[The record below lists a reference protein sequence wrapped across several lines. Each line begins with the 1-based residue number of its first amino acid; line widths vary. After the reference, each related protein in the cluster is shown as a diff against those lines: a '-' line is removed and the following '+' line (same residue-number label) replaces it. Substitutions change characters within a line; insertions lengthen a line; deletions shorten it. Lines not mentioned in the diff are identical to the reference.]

1 LGNSL
6 FYLDPLK
13 IFSYTPVLLA
23 LSDYGVRHKRK
34 IIGQNGL
41 CPVRLAPVFNLQK
54 KIFIGRSFMGRVA
67 IIGVGQSA
75 FVRGYPGSIRELAF
89 EGFKECMADAQVSV
103 KEIDA
108 SVICSAPEY
117 DKQRSPAGV
126 FAEYLGLTPQPTF
139 YVETLCSSSSTGVKL
154 AYSLIKS
161 GLHDVVVV
169 LGFQKMSEISSAESQ
184 ERMGRGADIQ
194 WESPFG
200 TMMPAYYAMYA
211 RAHMKKYG
219 TTPEDLA
226 LIRVKASTYGQI
238 NEKAVYRKPV
248 ALDMFSDPQSPMS
261 GPVASPL
268 RVGDC
273 CANADGSSC
282 IILASEEKAK
292 ALSKKPV
299 WILGVGAASSPV
311 NMAGRALFTGLA
323 VGEEAGKQAYKMAG
337 VSPKD
342 VDVAEVH
349 DCFTIAEMMA
359 YENLGFAK
367 PGEGKDLIKSKE
379 TYKEGIIPVNVD
391 GGLLSKGH
399 PIGATGG
406 SQIRTIVLQLR
417 GQAGDMQVK
426 NPEIGLVH
434 NIGGVGLY
442 GNVTILGRS

>member
-1 LGNSL
+1 
-6 FYLDPLK
+6 
-13 IFSYTPVLLA
+13 
-23 LSDYGVRHKRK
+23 
-34 IIGQNGL
+34 
-41 CPVRLAPVFNLQK
+41 
-54 KIFIGRSFMGRVA
+54 MGKVG

-89 EGFKECMADAQVSV
+89 EGFREAMQDAGITTKDIS
-103 KEIDA
+103 A

-139 YVETLCSSSSTGVKL
+139 YVETLCSSSSTGVRI
-154 AYSLIKS
+154 AYSMIKS
-161 GLHDVVVV
+161 GLHDMVAVV
-169 LGFQKMSEISSAESQ
+169 GFQKMSEITSAESQ

-211 RAHMKKYG
+211 RAHMAKYG
-219 TTPEDLA
+219 TTSDDLA
-226 LIRVKASTYGQI
+226 LIRVKAATYGQL

-248 ALDMFSDPQSPMS
+248 TFEMFSDPENTMS
-261 GPVASPL
+261 GPIASPL

-282 IILASEEKAK
+282 VIVANEEKAK
-292 ALSKKPV
+292 AFSKKPV
-299 WILGVGAASSPV
+299 WILGLGAASTAV
-311 NMAGRALFTGLA
+311 NMAGRDLFTGLT
-323 VGEEAGKQAYKMAG
+323 VGIEAGQQAYKMAG
-337 VSPKD
+337 LGPKD
-342 VDVAEVH
+342 IDVAEVH

-367 PGEGKDLIKSKE
+367 PGEGKDLIKGKE
-379 TYKEGIIPVNVD
+379 TYKEGRIPVNVD

-417 GQAGDMQVK
+417 GEAGPMQVK
-426 NPEIGLVH
+426 DPEIGLVH

-442 GNVTILGRS
+442 GNVTILGR

>member
-1 LGNSL
+1 
-6 FYLDPLK
+6 
-13 IFSYTPVLLA
+13 
-23 LSDYGVRHKRK
+23 
-34 IIGQNGL
+34 
-41 CPVRLAPVFNLQK
+41 
-54 KIFIGRSFMGRVA
+54 MGKVG

-89 EGFKECMADAQVSV
+89 EGFKDAIQDAGVSG
-103 KEIDA
+103 KDIDA

-126 FAEYLGLTPQPTF
+126 FAEYLGLVPQPTC
-139 YVETLCSSSSTGVKL
+139 YLESLCSSSSMGL
-154 AYSLIKS
+154 RMAYSLVKS
-161 GLHDVVVV
+161 GLHDVVAVI
-169 LGFQKMSEISSAESQ
+169 GFQKMSEISSAESQ

-211 RAHMKKYG
+211 KAHMETYG

-226 LIRVKASTYGQI
+226 LIRVKAATYGQI
-238 NEKAVYRKPV
+238 NDKAVYRKPV
-248 ALDMFSDPQSPMS
+248 TFEMFSDPESPMS
-261 GPVASPL
+261 NPVASPL

-282 IILASEEKAK
+282 IIVANEDKAK
-292 ALSKKPV
+292 VFSKKPV
-299 WILGVGAASSPV
+299 WIMGLGASSAAV
-311 NMAGRALFTGLA
+311 NLAGRDLFTGLKVA
-323 VGEEAGKQAYKMAG
+323 QEAGEQAYKMAG
-337 VSPKD
+337 VTPRD
-342 VDVAEVH
+342 INVAEVH

-367 PGEGKDLIKSKE
+367 PGEGKDLIKSRE
-379 TYKEGIIPVNVD
+379 TYKEGSIPVNVD

-417 GQAGDMQVK
+417 GEAGDMQVED
-426 NPEIGLVH
+426 PEIGLVH

-442 GNVTILGRS
+442 GNVTILGR

>member
-1 LGNSL
+1 
-6 FYLDPLK
+6 
-13 IFSYTPVLLA
+13 
-23 LSDYGVRHKRK
+23 
-34 IIGQNGL
+34 
-41 CPVRLAPVFNLQK
+41 
-54 KIFIGRSFMGRVA
+54 MGKVG

-89 EGFKECMADAQVSV
+89 EGFREAMQDAGIAT
-103 KEIDA
+103 KDIGA

-139 YVETLCSSSSTGVKL
+139 YVETLCSSSSMGVRL
-154 AYSLIKS
+154 AYSLVKS
-161 GLHDVVVV
+161 GLHDVVAVV
-169 LGFQKMSEISSAESQ
+169 GFQKMSEISSAESQ

-200 TMMPAYYAMYA
+200 TMMPAYYALHA
-211 RAHMKKYG
+211 RGHFARYG
-219 TTPEDLA
+219 TTPDDLA
-226 LIRVKASTYGQI
+226 LIRVKAATYGQV

-248 ALDMFSDPQSPMS
+248 TFEMFSDPENSMS

-282 IILASEEKAK
+282 VIIANEEKCK
-292 ALSKKPV
+292 AFSKKPV
-299 WILGVGAASSPV
+299 WILGLGAASTAV
-311 NMAGRALFTGLA
+311 NMAGRDVFSGLT
-323 VGEEAGKQAYKMAG
+323 VGMQAGEQAYKMAG
-337 VSPKD
+337 VTPKD
-342 VDVAEVH
+342 IDVAEVH

-367 PGEGKDLIKSKE
+367 PGEGKDLIRSKE
-379 TYKEGIIPVNVD
+379 TYKEGSIPVNVD

-417 GQAGDMQVK
+417 GEAGPMQVK
-426 NPEIGLVH
+426 DPEIGLVH

-442 GNVTILGRS
+442 GNVTILGR

>member
-1 LGNSL
+1 
-6 FYLDPLK
+6 
-13 IFSYTPVLLA
+13 
-23 LSDYGVRHKRK
+23 
-34 IIGQNGL
+34 
-41 CPVRLAPVFNLQK
+41 
-54 KIFIGRSFMGRVA
+54 MGKVG

-89 EGFKECMADAQVSV
+89 EGFKDCMLDANITT
-103 KEIDA
+103 KDIDA

-126 FAEYLGLTPQPTF
+126 FAEYFGLTPQPTF
-139 YVETLCSSSSTGVKL
+139 YVESLCSSSSMGVRL
-154 AYSLIKS
+154 AYSLVKS
-161 GLHDVVVV
+161 GLHDVVAVV
-169 LGFQKMSEISSAESQ
+169 GFQKMSEISSAESQ

-211 RAHMKKYG
+211 RAHMAKYG
-219 TTPEDLA
+219 TTSDDLA
-226 LIRVKASTYGQI
+226 LIRVKAATYGQI

-248 ALDMFSDPQSPMS
+248 TFEMFSDPESPMS
-261 GPVASPL
+261 NPVASPL

-282 IILASEEKAK
+282 ILVAGEEKAK
-292 ALSKKPV
+292 ALCEKPV
-299 WILGVGAASSPV
+299 WILGLGAASTAV
-311 NMAGRALFTGLA
+311 NMAGRELFTGLT
-323 VGEEAGKQAYKMAG
+323 VGEQAGEQAYKMAG
-337 VSPKD
+337 VTPKD
-342 VDVAEVH
+342 IDVAEVH

-367 PGEGKDLIKSKE
+367 PGEGKELIKSKE
-379 TYKEGIIPVNVD
+379 TYKEGSIPVNVD

-417 GQAGDMQVK
+417 GEAGEMQVK
-426 NPEIGLVH
+426 DPEIGLVH

-442 GNVTILGRS
+442 GNVTILGR

>member
-1 LGNSL
+1 
-6 FYLDPLK
+6 
-13 IFSYTPVLLA
+13 
-23 LSDYGVRHKRK
+23 
-34 IIGQNGL
+34 
-41 CPVRLAPVFNLQK
+41 
-54 KIFIGRSFMGRVA
+54 MGKVA

-89 EGFKECMADAQVSV
+89 EGFREAMLDA
-103 KEIDA
+103 KIATTDIDA

-139 YVETLCSSSSTGVKL
+139 YVETLCSSSSTGLKL
-154 AYSLIKS
+154 AYSLVES
-161 GLHDVVVV
+161 GLHDCVAVV
-169 LGFQKMSEISSAESQ
+169 GFQKMSEISSAESQ

-200 TMMPAYYAMYA
+200 TMMPAYYATYA
-211 RAHMKKYG
+211 RGHFTKYG
-219 TTPEDLA
+219 TTPDDLA

-248 ALDMFSDPQSPMS
+248 TFEMFQDPENTMA

-282 IILASEEKAK
+282 LIVANEEKAK
-292 ALSKKPV
+292 QFCKKPV
-299 WILGVGAASSPV
+299 WIKGIGSASTAVNLANRDLFSGLTVG
-311 NMAGRALFTGLA
+311 M
-323 VGEEAGKQAYKMAG
+323 EAGKQAYEMAG
-337 VSPKD
+337 ITAKD
-342 VDVAEVH
+342 IDVAEVH

-359 YENLGFAK
+359 YENLGFAE
-367 PGEGKDLIKSKE
+367 PGGGPELIRAKE
-379 TYKEGIIPVNVD
+379 TYKEGSIPVNVD

-406 SQIRTIVLQLR
+406 SQVRTIVLQLR
-417 GQAGDMQVK
+417 DEAGDMQVK
-426 NPEIGLVH
+426 DPQFGLIH

-442 GNVTILGRS
+442 GNVTILGRD

>member
-1 LGNSL
+1 
-6 FYLDPLK
+6 
-13 IFSYTPVLLA
+13 
-23 LSDYGVRHKRK
+23 
-34 IIGQNGL
+34 
-41 CPVRLAPVFNLQK
+41 
-54 KIFIGRSFMGRVA
+54 MGKVG

-75 FVRGYPGSIRELAF
+75 FVRGFPGSVRELAF
-89 EGFKECMADAQVSV
+89 EGFREAMLDAGITT
-103 KEIDA
+103 KDIGA

-126 FAEYLGLTPQPTF
+126 LAEYLGLTPQPTF
-139 YVETLCSSSSTGVKL
+139 YVETLCSSSSMGVRL
-154 AYSLIKS
+154 AYSLVAS
-161 GLHDVVVV
+161 GLHDMVAVV
-169 LGFQKMSEISSAESQ
+169 GFQKMSEISSAESQ

-200 TMMPAYYAMYA
+200 TMMPAYYALHA
-211 RAHMKKYG
+211 RGHFAKYG
-219 TTPEDLA
+219 TTPDDLA
-226 LIRVKASTYGQI
+226 LIRVKSATYGQI

-248 ALDMFSDPQSPMS
+248 TFDMFTDPENPMS

-282 IILASEEKAK
+282 VIIANEEKCK
-292 ALSKKPV
+292 AFSKKPI
-299 WILGVGAASSPV
+299 WILGLGAASTAV
-311 NMAGRALFTGLA
+311 NMAGRDIFSGLT
-323 VGEEAGKQAYKMAG
+323 VGMQAGEQAYKMAG
-337 VSPKD
+337 ITPKD
-342 VDVAEVH
+342 IDVAEVH

-379 TYKEGIIPVNVD
+379 TYKDGSIPVNVD

-417 GQAGDMQVK
+417 GEAGPMQVK
-426 NPEIGLVH
+426 DPEIGLIH

-442 GNVTILGRS
+442 GNVTILGR

>member
-1 LGNSL
+1 
-6 FYLDPLK
+6 
-13 IFSYTPVLLA
+13 
-23 LSDYGVRHKRK
+23 
-34 IIGQNGL
+34 
-41 CPVRLAPVFNLQK
+41 
-54 KIFIGRSFMGRVA
+54 MGKVG

-89 EGFKECMADAQVSV
+89 EGFKEAMQDAKITG

-126 FAEYLGLTPQPTF
+126 FAEYLGLTPHPTF
-139 YVETLCSSSSTGVKL
+139 YVETLCSSSSTGLKM
-154 AYSLIKS
+154 AYALVKS

-211 RAHMKKYG
+211 RAHMAKYG
-219 TTPEDLA
+219 TTLDDLA
-226 LIRVKASTYGQI
+226 LIRVKAATYGQI
-238 NEKAVYRKPV
+238 NDKAVYRKPV
-248 ALDMFSDPQSPMS
+248 TFEMFSDPQSPMS
-261 GPVASPL
+261 NPVSSPL

-282 IILASEEKAK
+282 IIVANEEKAK
-292 ALSKKPV
+292 TFCEKPV
-299 WILGVGAASSPV
+299 WILGVGAASTAV
-311 NMAGRALFTGLA
+311 NMAGRELFTGLTVA
-323 VGEEAGKQAYKMAG
+323 EQAGRQAYEMAG

-342 VDVAEVH
+342 IDVAEVH

-367 PGEGKDLIKSKE
+367 PGEGKELIKSKE
-379 TYKEGIIPVNVD
+379 TYKEGNIPVNID

-417 GQAGDMQVK
+417 GEAGEMQVK
-426 NPEIGLVH
+426 DPEIGLIH

-442 GNVTILGRS
+442 GNVTILGR

>member
-1 LGNSL
+1 MS
-6 FYLDPLK
+6 K
-13 IFSYTPVLLA
+13 
-23 LSDYGVRHKRK
+23 
-34 IIGQNGL
+34 
-41 CPVRLAPVFNLQK
+41 
-54 KIFIGRSFMGRVA
+54 VA
-67 IIGVGQSA
+67 IIGVGQST
-75 FVRGYPGSIRELAF
+75 FVRSYPGSIRELVF
-89 EGFKECMADAQVSV
+89 EGFKDAMQDAQLTP
-103 KEIDA
+103 KDIDA
-108 SVICSAPEY
+108 SVVCSAPEY

-126 FAEYLGLTPQPTF
+126 FAEYLGLNPQPTF
-139 YVETLCSSSSTGVKL
+139 YVETLCSSSSTGLKL
-154 AYSLIKS
+154 AYSLVKS
-161 GLHDVVVV
+161 GLHEAVAVI
-169 LGFQKMSEISSAESQ
+169 GFQKMSEISSSESQ

-211 RAHMKKYG
+211 KAHMEKYG
-219 TTPEDLA
+219 TTLDDLA
-226 LIRVKASTYGQI
+226 LIRVKAATYGQL

-248 ALDMFSDPQSPMS
+248 EFEMFKDTENRMS

-282 IILASEEKAK
+282 VIVASEEKAK
-292 ALSKKPV
+292 SISKKPV
-299 WILGVGAASSPV
+299 WILGVGAATTSV
-311 NMAGRALFTGLA
+311 NLSGRDLFTGLTA
-323 VGEEAGKQAYKMAG
+323 AQQAARQAYEMAG
-337 VSPKD
+337 VGPKD
-342 VDVAEVH
+342 IDVAEVH

-367 PGEGKDLIKSKE
+367 PGEGKELIRNKE
-379 TYKEGIIPVNVD
+379 TYQEGSIPVNVD

-417 GQAGDMQVK
+417 DEAGDIQVK

-442 GNVTILGRS
+442 GNVTILGR